1 MDLISVPD
9 YGEER
14 RVIKFPL
21 VCPIYR
27 CCSLSRLLSREILV
41 FFSPSLPFSR
51 TRWMDET
58 LKLKSYGLED
68 HVIIISRF
76 VNSIC
81 LTRFIHLSLNL
92 IVNFTKKFILSS
104 FLLLYSI
111 RISMTD
117 TPISILLF
125 MIHPRPTYP

>member
-1 MDLISVPD
+1 
-9 YGEER
+9 
-14 RVIKFPL
+14 
-21 VCPIYR
+21 
-27 CCSLSRLLSREILV
+27 
-41 FFSPSLPFSR
+41 
-51 TRWMDET
+51 MDET

>member
-1 MDLISVPD
+1 
-9 YGEER
+9 
-14 RVIKFPL
+14 
-21 VCPIYR
+21 
-27 CCSLSRLLSREILV
+27 
-41 FFSPSLPFSR
+41 
-51 TRWMDET
+51 MDET

-104 FLLLYSI
+104 FLLYSTH
-111 RISMTD
+111 ISMTD